1 MAVGARELVRM
12 ESPRPGVFNGEDF
25 QKIDKAEIV
34 HEITEVV
41 EIAFVDDA
49 VVLAWLF
56 PQRRPRSGGRTLSAT
71 GGVACR
77 GAPVWASD
85 AAASRQQ
92 LRMRNTFLCEAP
104 PGTQRRS
111 SSVGDQP
118 NSSVGSLRHREDEP
132 GLCTICPMHHRHLL
146 GAGSPPCR
154 HGHRCVLGCNFSHR
168 DDVGADH
175 VRWLT
180 SRIQRNAC

>member
-1 MAVGARELVRM
+1 MVEGENGQPMAVGARELVRM

-92 LRMRNTFLCEAP
+92 LRHSQHVHPFQQVVA
-104 PGTQRRS
+104 GAAW
-111 SSVGDQP
+111 G
-118 NSSVGSLRHREDEP
+118 
-132 GLCTICPMHHRHLL
+132 
-146 GAGSPPCR
+146 GAG
-154 HGHRCVLGCNFSHR
+154 GAEATALGGR
-168 DDVGADH
+168 G
-175 VRWLT
+175 L
-180 SRIQRNAC
+180 